1 MLERLARIDPAPQ
14 ALVFT
19 GDLAD
24 LGEPDAYRQLRALV
38 EPLAERIG
46 AQVVWCMGN
55 HDDRAAYSRALFGEE
70 SEESQD
76 RVHDVA
82 GLRIVS
88 LDTSVP
94 GWHHGE
100 LSDEQLS
107 WLRDVLATPAE
118 HGTILALHHPP
129 IPSPLVPVAEIIE
142 LLETE
147 RLADVVRGSDVRA
160 IIGGHYHFTSHA
172 TFAGIPVSVAAATCY
187 TVDTAAPLDRL
198 ISAVDGH
205 QAFNVVH
212 VYSDRVVHS
221 VVPTPYAV
229 EVDRYWSDVAPL
241 IEAMSVEERRDLVS
255 RKDSP
260 LNTGELTRRPPS
272 VGRLRMHGRVT
283 STERLTPGLVRVVLE
298 GGDLADLSCPRHRRL
313 CQPRLPAGARVVRRG
328 VRPGGPARRRAPRGV
343 AGAASL
349 HGARVGPRD
358 PPAHPRLR
366 RARRQRGRRPVGG
379 RCAAR

>member
-1 MLERLARIDPAPQ
+1 MIQFGQLAPPTHVVAHVSDTHLLAGEARQYGAIDTVDRFGVVLERLGRIDPPPQ

-24 LGEPDAYRQLRALV
+24 LGEPDAYRQLRAMV

-55 HDDRAAYSRALFGEE
+55 HDDRAVYARELFGEE

-76 RVHDVA
+76 RVYDVA

-100 LSDEQLS
+100 LTDEQLT

-129 IPSPLVPVAEIIE
+129 IPSPLVPAAEIIE

-160 IIGGHYHFTSHA
+160 IIGGHYHFTSHS

-187 TVDTAAPLDRL
+187 TVDTAPLDRL

-205 QAFNVVH
+205 QTLNVVH
-212 VYSDRVVHS
+212 VYADRVVHS
-221 VVPTPYAV
+221 VVPAPVAP
-229 EVDRYWSDVAPL
+229 EVDGFGTDVAPL
-241 IEAMSVEERRDLVS
+241 LEAMSVEERRDMVS

-260 LNTGELTRRPPS
+260 LNTGELTGELPP
-272 VGRLRMHGRVT
+272 L
-283 STERLTPGLVRVVLE
+283 
-298 GGDLADLSCPRHRRL
+298 GG
-313 CQPRLPAGARVVRRG
+313 
-328 VRPGGPARRRAPRGV
+328 
-343 AGAASL
+343 
-349 HGARVGPRD
+349 
-358 PPAHPRLR
+358 
-366 RARRQRGRRPVGG
+366 
-379 RCAAR
+379 